1 MNEIEK
7 ARQLFREAGLAFPTI
22 PEELA
27 VQLKERHR
35 WLFSTRPIDVSP
47 YNLFHALVRP
57 EEAARRRSVSSLPAR
72 RSVRRVARS
81 AASNIPCTCSI
92 CF

>member
-47 YNLFHALVRP
+47 YNLFHDVDEVEGTQVNDYAV
-57 EEAARRRSVSSLPAR
+57 VSHSGHGVN
-72 RSVRRVARS
+72 S
-81 AASNIPCTCSI
+81 
-92 CF
+92 